1 MQSVSWG
8 SILMDKRININKQ
21 KVGFI
26 DKDNKIYL
34 TINGSE
40 YITKDRKNLIIPNV
54 YTKEVILNEIS
65 GKYNHK
71 TNISMINLLLKYS
84 TWKEDDKKSIIS
96 GILKYLETDLLFYR
110 VNSPESLA
118 NKQKKIWDNA
128 LEKFDNIFNTNW
140 KTTSNLCPIQQNQE
154 NIALVEEYLVGLNN
168 FQLFIMFELVKISG
182 SCILTILVSLQKIK
196 LVELWSTIYVDELFN
211 NEIYQDVN
219 KKNELKIK
227 KNEIAFFMKLI
238 NSIQS

>member
-26 DKDNKIYL
+26 EKDNKIYL

-84 TWKEDDKKSIIS
+84 TWKEDDEKSIIS
-96 GILKYLETDLLFYR
+96 EILKYLETDLLFYR

-118 NKQKKIWDNA
+118 NKQKKIWDDA